1 MALRPPLGPGE
12 GGKSRAGGQPFDL
25 FETGVAAQRPGL
37 FPHELHAVVFGGVVA
52 GGDHDAAVQS
62 QVRSGEIDLL
72 RAAQPQVPDLHP
84 AVVEARGEG
93 LGQGEAGEAYIPP
106 HRHPGRGQKRGIS
119 PADPVSQVLVE
130 FPGNPA
136 PDVIGFKTAEL
147 FHG

>member
-1 MALRPPLGPGE
+1 M
-12 GGKSRAGGQPFDL
+12 GGR
-25 FETGVAAQRPGL
+25 
-37 FPHELHAVVFGGVVA
+37 
-52 GGDHDAAVQS
+52 
-62 QVRSGEIDLL
+62 EIDLL

-84 AVVEARGEG
+84 GVVEARGQG
-93 LGQGEAGEAYIPP
+93 LGQGEAGEAHIPP

-130 FPGNPA
+130 FLRDPS